1 MFEFM
6 LYIVF
11 FKFVVEVNFGL
22 VYFIVNLVIKLF
34 IEIVF
39 DVKLVV

>member
-1 MFEFM
+1 M